1 VLGQRDPAPAIQEL
15 LSAKLTSPEDRP
27 NIVSYDI
34 SGESVK
40 SLISADFGISLTLE
54 ASLGANVIG
63 VVHRELHD
71 GGGLA
76 RIGLSASWR
85 EDNENPALANFLR
98 LLRERF
104 PSA

>member
-1 VLGQRDPAPAIQEL
+1 M
-15 LSAKLTSPEDRP
+15 S
-27 NIVSYDI
+27 
-34 SGESVK
+34 
-40 SLISADFGISLTLE
+40 
-54 ASLGANVIG
+54 IG

-71 GGGLA
+71 GVGLA